1 MNIVT
6 HKNEPYPISSEHY
19 QGILTLST
27 IANGYR
33 FKRRYQ
39 FYSERE
45 ALKNFKR
52 ELLNELNK

>member
-6 HKNEPYPISSEHY
+6 HNKEQYPISTENY

-27 IANGYR
+27 IANGYI

-45 ALKNFKR
+45 ALKDFKR
-52 ELLNELNK
+52 ELLKELNK